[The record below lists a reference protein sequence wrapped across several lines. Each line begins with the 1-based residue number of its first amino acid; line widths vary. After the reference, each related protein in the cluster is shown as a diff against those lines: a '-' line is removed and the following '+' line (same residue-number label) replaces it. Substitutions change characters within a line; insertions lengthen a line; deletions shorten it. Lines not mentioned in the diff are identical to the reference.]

1 MRKNSRYKKPLFSTL
16 MIFFIICMMSCGK
29 HKQEELALVNGHEIG
44 LNDFLPKYRNFL
56 SKTHQNDNLSNR
68 YAFLNSMIDESII
81 LEYAKRSGFNN
92 SPEILHK
99 KAQIHDQLL
108 LNEYYDRK
116 VINGI
121 QITDN
126 ELRQLFKYYK
136 TRLHVRHLYAPDLET
151 IQDISNK
158 IDSGISWEYLAETC
172 FEDSIL
178 KNNGGDIGWY
188 KMGELDPAFEITAY
202 ELLDGEIS
210 EPTKTRDGFSLI
222 QVLER
227 EKDVFLTEQDY
238 QLNKDWLKQMA
249 VRYKRLPFLRKFTD
263 DILKDLAIQFDEN
276 GLNYLLEGLSNSKE
290 NLVLHS
296 DAKVLKLKNKK
307 QLSVDDCMKNISK
320 LSDKQFKRIRSTE
333 TLKSILSG
341 IFVRNEIL
349 ANAKDLHLD
358 RSKYFRDTFKQEY
371 TSLILRET
379 VGKTDRSTG
388 VNWQEEYF
396 QFRDKIALN
405 NDIMIDSVNV
415 RSFPMVF
422 KATI

>member
-1 MRKNSRYKKPLFSTL
+1 MKKNSRYKRPLYSTL
-16 MIFFIICMMSCGK
+16 MIFFIICIISCSI
-29 HKQEELALVNGHEIG
+29 HNEEELALVNGNEIG
-44 LNDFLPKYRNFL
+44 LNDFLPKYRKFL

-81 LEYAKRSGFNN
+81 LEHATRSGFNN

-116 VINGI
+116 IINGI

-136 TRLHVRHLYAPDLET
+136 TRLHVRHLYAPDLAT
-151 IQDISNK
+151 IQDISDR
-158 IDSGISWEYLAETC
+158 IESGITWEYLAKTC

-188 KMGELDPAFEITAY
+188 EMGELDPAFEITAY

-263 DILKDLAIQFDEN
+263 DILTDLDIQFDEN
-276 GLNYLLEGLSNSKE
+276 GLNELLDGLSINKEKRAINSD
-290 NLVLHS
+290 S
-296 DAKVLKLKNKK
+296 KVIKLKNKK
-307 QLSVDDCMKNISK
+307 LITVDDCMKNISK
-320 LSDKQFKRIRSTE
+320 LSDRQFKRIRSTE
-333 TLKSILSG
+333 SLKSILSG

-349 ANAKDLHLD
+349 EDAKDLQLD
-358 RSKYFRDTFKQEY
+358 RSKYFKDTFKQEY

-379 VGKTDRSTG
+379 MGKTDRPTG
-388 VNWQEEYF
+388 INWQEEYF
-396 QFRDKIALN
+396 RFRDKIALE
-405 NDIMIDSVNV
+405 NDILIDSINV
-415 RSFPMVF
+415 RSFPMVLE
-422 KATI
+422 ATI

>member
-1 MRKNSRYKKPLFSTL
+1 MKKNSRYKRPLYSTL
-16 MIFFIICMMSCGK
+16 MIFFIICIISCSI
-29 HKQEELALVNGHEIG
+29 HNEEELALVNGNEIG
-44 LNDFLPKYRNFL
+44 LNDFLPKYRKFL

-68 YAFLNSMIDESII
+68 YAFLNSMIDEGII
-81 LEYAKRSGFNN
+81 LEHATRSGFNN

-116 VINGI
+116 IINGI

-136 TRLHVRHLYAPDLET
+136 TRLHVRHLYAPDLAT
-151 IQDISNK
+151 IQDISDR
-158 IDSGISWEYLAETC
+158 IESGITWEYLAKTC

-188 KMGELDPAFEITAY
+188 EMGELDPAFEITAY

-263 DILKDLAIQFDEN
+263 DILTDLDIQFDEN
-276 GLNYLLEGLSNSKE
+276 GLNELLDGLSINKEKRAINSD
-290 NLVLHS
+290 S
-296 DAKVLKLKNKK
+296 KVIKLKNKK
-307 QLSVDDCMKNISK
+307 LITVDDCMKNISK
-320 LSDKQFKRIRSTE
+320 LSDRQFKRIRSTE
-333 TLKSILSG
+333 SLKSILSG

-349 ANAKDLHLD
+349 EDAKDLQLD
-358 RSKYFRDTFKQEY
+358 RSKYFKDTFKQEY

-379 VGKTDRSTG
+379 VGKADRPTG
-388 VNWQEEYF
+388 INWQEEYF
-396 QFRDKIALN
+396 RFRDKIALE
-405 NDIMIDSVNV
+405 NDILIDSINV
-415 RSFPMVF
+415 RSFPMVLE
-422 KATI
+422 ATI

>member
-99 KAQIHDQLL
+99 RAQIHDQLL
-108 LNEYYDRK
+108 LNEYYDKK

-126 ELRQLFKYYK
+126 ELRQLFKYYN

-158 IDSGISWEYLAETC
+158 IDSGISWEYLAKTC

-263 DILKDLAIQFDEN
+263 DILKDLDIQFDEN
-276 GLNYLLEGLSNSKE
+276 GLNDLLEGLSNSKE
-290 NLVLHS
+290 NLALRS
-296 DAKVLKLKNKK
+296 GAKVLKLKNKK

-320 LSDKQFKRIRSTE
+320 LSDRQFKRIRSTE

-349 ANAKDLHLD
+349 ADAKDLNLD